1 MSHVKLTLARLETK
15 LFQACDI
22 LRGKMDASE
31 YKEYIFGMLFL
42 KRMSDQYQAD
52 RAAIADQYQKEG
64 HDDETIQMLLD
75 DPSQYAYFV
84 PQAAAWDTIKHIKTN
99 VGTELNKA
107 LAALEDANTTKG
119 LEDVL
124 KHINFNK
131 KVGKKPMEDSVL
143 VQFIQH
149 FNTIL
154 LTNDDFEFPD
164 LLGAAYEYLIK
175 YFADSAGKKG
185 GEFYTPSEVVRLLVE
200 LLEPEEGMEFYDPTC
215 GSGGMLIQSKKY
227 VEETGGDVSK
237 IDLFGQ
243 EDSGTTWSICKM
255 NMILHGAGGAN
266 IQNEDTLAKPQHVT
280 ANGEI
285 RSFDRVIA
293 NPPFSQN
300 YQKLGMEHTGR
311 FHTWL
316 PEGGKKADFMFVQ
329 HMVASLKQNGK
340 MAVVMPHGVLFR
352 GGEEKQCRQ
361 KLIEQGILEAVIGLP
376 QGLFYGT
383 GIPACVLVINKA
395 NAADRE
401 HVVFI
406 NADRE
411 YKEGKNQNQL
421 RPEDIEKISHVYQQ
435 IADLNNQNNDE
446 LNNIPKYA
454 RAVPVSE
461 LEDEGYNLNIR
472 RYVDNS
478 PAPEP
483 HDVKAH
489 LNGGIPAV
497 EVNALQSYWDNYTG
511 LQQALFNSEETAGQ
525 INKAG
530 YQAFNEI
537 ISDKVSI
544 KTTLE
549 TYPAVIQKHQA
560 LSDQLN
566 NWWDNTFAPAFHKL
580 GDDLTGSKGVF
591 ALRRESLNSIVDALL
606 PEKLLSI
613 YQIRGAMASN
623 FKNSEAE
630 LKSIANS
637 GWNAELIPDEEILQS
652 QFPQVLADIKKD
664 QARINEL
671 EALFAAA
678 NEVSDD
684 EDGADDN
691 DEENESGVLP
701 KAQVKELKASQ
712 KENNGQ
718 LRDLKKELKFA
729 KKEDEARAK
738 ELDTQIEALNNA
750 NSTID
755 AKLAQHTVLEKDL
768 KELKAGIKE
777 AEKKKDDLVEKA
789 REKITPEEAKELIEK
804 RFKQLMQASFD
815 QYLRQLVTHLVK
827 AVENLHGKYAVTV
840 KDILTERDQQAEL
853 LDGFLQELGYE

>member
-1 MSHVKLTLARLETK
+1 M
-15 LFQACDI
+15 
-22 LRGKMDASE
+22 
-31 YKEYIFGMLFL
+31 
-42 KRMSDQYQAD
+42 
-52 RAAIADQYQKEG
+52 
-64 HDDETIQMLLD
+64 
-75 DPSQYAYFV
+75 
-84 PQAAAWDTIKHIKTN
+84 TN
-99 VGTELNKA
+99 V
-107 LAALEDANTTKG
+107 
-119 LEDVL
+119 
-124 KHINFNK
+124 
-131 KVGKKPMEDSVL
+131 
-143 VQFIQH
+143 
-149 FNTIL
+149 
-154 LTNDDFEFPD
+154 
-164 LLGAAYEYLIK
+164 
-175 YFADSAGKKG
+175 
-185 GEFYTPSEVVRLLVE
+185 
-200 LLEPEEGMEFYDPTC
+200 
-215 GSGGMLIQSKKY
+215 
-227 VEETGGDVSK
+227 
-237 IDLFGQ
+237 
-243 EDSGTTWSICKM
+243 
-255 NMILHGAGGAN
+255 
-266 IQNEDTLAKPQHVT
+266 
-280 ANGEI
+280 
-285 RSFDRVIA
+285 
-293 NPPFSQN
+293 
-300 YQKLGMEHTGR
+300 
-311 FHTWL
+311 
-316 PEGGKKADFMFVQ
+316 
-329 HMVASLKQNGK
+329 
-340 MAVVMPHGVLFR
+340 
-352 GGEEKQCRQ
+352 
-361 KLIEQGILEAVIGLP
+361 
-376 QGLFYGT
+376 
-383 GIPACVLVINKA
+383 
-395 NAADRE
+395 
-401 HVVFI
+401 
-406 NADRE
+406 
-411 YKEGKNQNQL
+411 
-421 RPEDIEKISHVYQQ
+421 
-435 IADLNNQNNDE
+435 
-446 LNNIPKYA
+446 
-454 RAVPVSE
+454 VSE

-511 LQQALFNSEETAGQ
+511 LQQALFNTKETSEQ

-530 YQAFNEI
+530 YQAFNAI
-537 ISDKVSI
+537 ISDKASI

-652 QFPQVLADIKKD
+652 QFPGVLADIKKD

-671 EALFAAA
+671 DALFAAA

-684 EDGADDN
+684 EDSAADS
-691 DEENESGVLP
+691 DEENETGVLP
-701 KAQVKELKASQ
+701 KAQVKDLKASQ

-738 ELDTQIEALNNA
+738 ELEAQIEALNKA
-750 NSTID
+750 NSAID
-755 AKLAQHTVLEKDL
+755 EKLAQHTALEKEL

-777 AEKKKDDLVEKA
+777 TEKKKDDLVGKS

-840 KDILTERDQQAEL
+840 KDILTERDQQAVL
-853 LDGFLQELGYE
+853 LDGFFQELGYE